1 VDDTR
6 EIRTARMTLVAATLE
21 HVEAEL
27 AGRLGGLL
35 GLDVP
40 PGWPPG
46 EYDRDA
52 QDFFRERLRDEG
64 PAAVGWYGWYALLR
78 GDGGAP
84 DALVGA
90 GGYLGPPDAEGTVEI
105 GYSILPEWEGRGLA
119 SELAVALAE
128 RALAM
133 PTVTRV
139 IAHTDAENA
148 GSRAVLERAGL
159 RPAGDGPIPGS
170 LRYEREKEGKS

>member
-1 VDDTR
+1 M
-6 EIRTARMTLVAATLE
+6 IHTARMTLVAATLE

-35 GLDVP
+35 GVEVP
-40 PGWPPG
+40 AGWPPG

-52 QDFFRERLRDEG
+52 QDFFRERLREEG
-64 PAAVGWYGWYALLR
+64 PAAVGWYGWYALLP
-78 GDGGAP
+78 GSEG

-119 SELAVALAE
+119 SELAAALAD
-128 RALAM
+128 RALAL
-133 PTVTRV
+133 PSVARV
-139 IAHTDAENA
+139 IAHTDAGNA
-148 GSRAVLERAGL
+148 GSRAVLERGGF
-159 RPAGDGPIPGS
+159 RVAGDGPIPGS
-170 LRYEREKEGKS
+170 LRYERRKEVLSPKS

>member
-1 VDDTR
+1 MDDTR
-6 EIRTARMTLVAATLE
+6 GIRTARMTLVAATLE

-35 GLDVP
+35 GVDVP

-52 QDFFRERLRDEG
+52 QDFFRERLREEG

-78 GDGGAP
+78 GEGGAP

-90 GGYLGPPDAEGTVEI
+90 GGYLGPPDAGGTVEI

-119 SELAVALAE
+119 AELAAALAE
-128 RALAM
+128 RALAL
-133 PTVTRV
+133 PSVARV
-139 IAHTDAENA
+139 IAHPDAGNA
-148 GSRAVLERAGL
+148 GSRTVLERAGL

-170 LRYEREKEGKS
+170 LRYERVKEGKS